1 MKKQL
6 LVLTLTLSN
15 LASFSQSFLWGK
27 NTGGTTTD
35 IGTAVVIDASGNVYT
50 TGSFSGTSDFDPGTG
65 TFNLMALGSDGRPF
79 RQAGFK
85 RYY

>member
-6 LVLTLTLSN
+6 LVLTLTLLN
-15 LASFSQSFLWGK
+15 LASFSQSFLLCK

-35 IGTAVVIDASGNVYT
+35 IGTVVAIDASGNIYT
-50 TGSFSGTSDFDPGTG
+50 TGSFSGTSDFDAGTG
-65 TFNLMALGSDGRPF
+65 TFNLTALGSDGRPF
-79 RQAGFK
+79 RQADFK

>member
-15 LASFSQSFLWGK
+15 LAFFSQSFLLCN

-35 IGTAVVIDASGNVYT
+35 IGTVVVIDAPGNVYT
-50 TGSFSGTSDFDPGTG
+50 TGSFSGTSDFDAGTG
-65 TFNLMALGSDGRPF
+65 TFNLTALGSDGRPF
-79 RQAGFK
+79 RQADFK